1 MAESQKVR
9 GPAFAIKIIEL
20 ALAMLCCGLIPNP
33 FYHNLHSTMHHVA
46 LAYVTFA
53 GYILINAV
61 LIVAYLTEE
70 NVPKRM
76 VALFAVVGCIL
87 FIASG
92 GVIIEDWR
100 IIKNSII
107 LRPSKQYMDQ
117 MIAAGIISLFNGA
130 VYLVDV
136 GLTLKFG

>member
-1 MAESQKVR
+1 MAESPKVR
-9 GPAFAIKIIEL
+9 GPVLAIKIVEL

-33 FYHNLHSTMHHVA
+33 FYHSLHSTMHHVA
-46 LAYVTFA
+46 LSYVTFA

-61 LIVAYLTEE
+61 LIITYLTEE

-76 VALFAVVGCIL
+76 ATLFSLVGCIL

-92 GVIIEDWR
+92 SVIIEDWR
-100 IIKNSII
+100 TVKNSII

-130 VYLVDV
+130 IYLVDV
-136 GLTLKFG
+136 GLTFKFG

>member
-1 MAESQKVR
+1 
-9 GPAFAIKIIEL
+9 
-20 ALAMLCCGLIPNP
+20 
-33 FYHNLHSTMHHVA
+33 
-46 LAYVTFA
+46 VT
-53 GYILINAV
+53 
-61 LIVAYLTEE
+61 
-70 NVPKRM
+70 
-76 VALFAVVGCIL
+76 LFALIGCIL

-100 IIKNSII
+100 VVKNSII

-130 VYLVDV
+130 VYLIDV

>member
-1 MAESQKVR
+1 MAESQKLK
-9 GPAFAIKIIEL
+9 GPGFVAKIIEL
-20 ALAMLCCGLIPNP
+20 ALAMLCCGLIPNA
-33 FYHNLHSTMHHVA
+33 FYHHLHSNMHHVA

-61 LIVAYLTEE
+61 IIFAYITEE
-70 NVPKRM
+70 SVPKRM
-76 VALFAVVGCIL
+76 VALFSMVGCIL

-100 IIKNSII
+100 IIQNSII
-107 LRPSKQYMDQ
+107 SRPSKQYMDQ